1 MSGVLFQPPRF
12 TPVNSSGRPY
22 SGAKLY
28 AYRAGTTTLATVY
41 STSALNV
48 TAPNP
53 TIANSAGQVG
63 AIYLNP
69 ASGHDYKFVLTTS
82 AGAQLWSE
90 DNVPANPL
98 TANMIGLAINPRS
111 EGEINAGV
119 TPTNYGY
126 EWGNVLRYGA
136 NSEPGTTDMAQTI
149 TSCLAANNYCYLPAD
164 TYAIGSAISLTTN
177 QQVYGDGKALTIVKT
192 LANTHDAFKI
202 GTADNVSGVSTTD
215 SRRNVL
221 RDMKITSGAGIGSSN
236 AGIRIDD
243 ATSGTRGMVDSHFA
257 DLFIGGSTGT
267 GTGFK
272 YGIYGDDLTWNNTF
286 DRLWFEDNERNV
298 RLIGSSNIS
307 NQWNGCYFHESDE
320 TVQHFYLYHCKQ
332 NHFNVCNWGG
342 RAVQAVEES
351 DDVIEFGSGC
361 QGVKFTANNFENYLF
376 GTTGLAVI
384 SAGDGCS
391 VSVDSCTFVE
401 IDASSGVTAY
411 FVRANAK
418 SLVTVHNSVTQNEGT
433 AGTLY
438 HFGVEPLGK
447 VEVYDY
453 APAATADATHK
464 GLTTYVDIGGTGSIR
479 FHNVPAQQ
487 LVSPEYDLDATG
499 SIKDVLLSTT
509 YPIQI
514 GRVALLYTEA
524 TSSDA
529 GIQIAVQADTTS
541 DYTADSTISTITSE
555 VSKAA
560 GVKTEGTLTTAKLAT
575 GGTVFT
581 SATLNKTGAG
591 KCRVLVDFWY
601 RGGN

>member
-22 SGAKLY
+22 PGAKLY
-28 AYRAGTTTLATVY
+28 VYRAGTTTLATVY
-41 STSALNV
+41 TSSSL
-48 TAPNP
+48 TATASNP
-53 TIANSAGQVG
+53 QTANSAGQFG
-63 AIYLNP
+63 AVYLNP
-69 ASGHDYKFVLTTS
+69 ASGYDYKFVLTTNL
-82 AGAQLWSE
+82 GAQLWSE

-98 TANMIGLAINPRS
+98 TANMIGLAINPRT
-111 EGEINAGV
+111 EGEITAAV
-119 TPTNYGY
+119 TPVNYAY
-126 EWGNVLRYGA
+126 PAGNVLRYGA
-136 NSEPGTTDMAQTI
+136 NDDPGATDMASAI
-149 TSCLAANNYCYLPAD
+149 NSCVSANGYAYLPAG
-164 TYAIGSAISLTTN
+164 TYAIASAIPLTTN
-177 QQVYGDGKALTIVKT
+177 EQVYGDGKALTIVKT
-192 LANTHDAFKI
+192 LANTHDAFTI

-221 RDMKITSGAGIGSSN
+221 RDMKITSDAGIGTSN
-236 AGIRIDD
+236 AAIRIDD
-243 ATSGTRGMVDSHFA
+243 ATSGSRGMVDSHFA
-257 DLFIGGSTGT
+257 DLFIGGNTGS
-267 GTGFK
+267 GNGFK

-342 RAVQAVEES
+342 RAVQEIEES

-411 FVRANAK
+411 FIRANAK

-433 AGTLY
+433 TGTLT

-453 APAATADATHK
+453 APAATSDATHK
-464 GLTTYVDIGGTGSIR
+464 GLTTYTDIGGVGSIR